1 MLKDLAI
8 GKIQSSLTMFQIRRP
23 FGSVLNFKK
32 IMHVDVWP
40 TSIYVHYMHACLMPE
55 ERVRPLETRIPD
67 SCEPPRG
74 GMGIELD
81 SLQKQPAPFTTEPAL

>member
-8 GKIQSSLTMFQIRRP
+8 GKIHSSLTMFQIRRP
-23 FGSVLNFKK
+23 FGSFLNFKK

-55 ERVRPLETRIPD
+55 ESARPLETRIPD

-74 GMGIELD
+74 GWE
-81 SLQKQPAPFTTEPAL
+81 SN